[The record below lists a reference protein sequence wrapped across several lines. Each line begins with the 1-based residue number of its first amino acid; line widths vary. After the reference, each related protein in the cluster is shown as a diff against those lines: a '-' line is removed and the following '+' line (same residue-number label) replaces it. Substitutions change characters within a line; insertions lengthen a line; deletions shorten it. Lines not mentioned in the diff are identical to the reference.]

1 MEKTQ
6 VAIIGGGPAG
16 LAAALTLS
24 RSMMSSVV
32 FDAPTPARN
41 SASPFVAALPGLDKR
56 APGDVRKDIRGDIGS
71 YPYAVIEDAG
81 ISEVNRAPDGF
92 KLVRADGSS
101 IQADKV
107 LLATGMVDILPDLPG
122 LEACWGRSVI
132 NCPFCHGIEWQ
143 DARWGI
149 YAHRPEVLDA
159 AEIYRNWTQNLIYFV
174 APGLRLSPDRRQQ
187 IRDLGADISDGL
199 PQRLVSENGNLQR
212 AELPGGATMD
222 LDCLL
227 VFPHQRQTD
236 LVADLAAAQ
245 DLTITDAG
253 YVAVDDGF
261 RTSEPNIYAAGDLTY
276 PGHQNTPTALHM
288 GNMAAAAIVMDHCF
302 GK

>member
-24 RSMMSSVV
+24 RSMMTSIV
-32 FDAPTPARN
+32 FDAPTPSRN
-41 SASPFVAALPGLDKR
+41 AASPFVAALPGLDKR
-56 APGDVRKDIRGDIGS
+56 APGDVRKDIRGDIGA
-71 YPYAVIEDAG
+71 YPYAVIEDVG
-81 ISEVNRAPDGF
+81 IRELKRAPDGF
-92 KLVRADGSS
+92 TLVRDDGSS
-101 IQADKV
+101 IQADKA
-107 LLATGMVDILPDLPG
+107 LLATGMVDILPDLAG
-122 LEACWGRSVI
+122 LETCWGQSVI

-143 DARWGI
+143 DAHWGI

-159 AEIYRNWTQNLIYFV
+159 AEIYRNWTPNLTYFV
-174 APGLRLSPDRRQQ
+174 APGLSPSPDRRQQ
-187 IRDLGADISDGL
+187 IRDLGADIIDGL

-212 AELPGGATMD
+212 AEFPGGATTD

-227 VFPHQRQTD
+227 VFPHQRQTS
-236 LVADLAAAQ
+236 LVAAL
-245 DLTITDAG
+245 DLTMTDAG

-261 RTSEPNIYAAGDLTY
+261 HTSEPGIYAAGDLTY

-288 GNMAAAAIVMDHCF
+288 GNMAAATIVMDQCF

>member
-24 RSMMSSVV
+24 RSMMTSIV
-32 FDAPTPARN
+32 FDAPTPSRN
-41 SASPFVAALPGLDKR
+41 AASPFVAALPGLDKR
-56 APGDVRKDIRGDIGS
+56 VPGDVRKDIRGDIAA
-71 YPYAVIEDAG
+71 YPYAVIQDTG
-81 ISEVNRAPDGF
+81 ISAIKRTPDSF
-92 KLVRADGSS
+92 KLMRDDGS
-101 IQADKV
+101 ITAADKV

-122 LEACWGRSVI
+122 LEACWGRSAI

-159 AEIYRNWTQNLIYFV
+159 AEIYRNWTPNLTYFV
-174 APGLRLSPDRRQQ
+174 APELSLSPERRQQ
-187 IRDLGADISDGL
+187 ILDLGADIIDGL
-199 PQRLVSENGNLQR
+199 PQRLMSETGKLQR
-212 AELPGGATMD
+212 VELPGGATTD
-222 LDCLL
+222 LDCML
-227 VFPHQRQTD
+227 VFPHQRQTGLVDD
-236 LVADLAAAQ
+236 L
-245 DLTITDAG
+245 DLTMTADG
-253 YVAVDDGF
+253 YLTVDDGF
-261 RTSEPNIYAAGDLTY
+261 RTSEPGIYAAGDLTY

-288 GNMAAAAIVMDHCF
+288 GNMAAATIVMDHCY